1 MFDIQEILDYLPH
14 RYPLLLI
21 DRILEYEE
29 NKRIVAIKN
38 VTINE
43 PFFQGHFPG
52 APIMPGVLI
61 IESMAQAGGFLV
73 FKPLSE
79 REKKLVFFVGIEK
92 ARFRKP
98 VRPGDQL
105 IIEMLVSRIRGPVGK
120 LEGKAFV
127 DGTLVAEAQIM
138 FSLVDRASVASPK

>member
-1 MFDIQEILDYLPH
+1 
-14 RYPLLLI
+14 
-21 DRILEYEE
+21 
-29 NKRIVAIKN
+29 
-38 VTINE
+38 
-43 PFFQGHFPG
+43 
-52 APIMPGVLI
+52 MPGVLI

-127 DGTLVAEAQIM
+127 DGDAGC
-138 FSLVDRASVASPK
+138 

>member
-14 RYPLLLI
+14 RYPLLLV

-29 NKRIVAIKN
+29 SKRIVALKN

-52 APIMPGVLI
+52 TPIMPGVLI
-61 IESMAQAGGFLV
+61 IESMAQVGGFLV
-73 FKPLSE
+73 FKSLTE
-79 REKKLVFFVGIEK
+79 REKKLVFFAGIEK

-98 VRPGDQL
+98 VQPGDQL
-105 IIEMLVSRIRGPVGK
+105 TVEMLVSRIRGRVGK
-120 LEGKAFV
+120 LEGKASV

-138 FSLVDRASVASPK
+138 FSLVDRSSLASPK